1 MVPGGDEW
9 DGIYENE
16 IIKTASSLVV
26 FFPDDS

>member
-9 DGIYENE
+9 DGIYEYE
-16 IIKTASSLVV
+16 IITTTFVV